1 MSQNKLFR
9 LVSAMLLVALVLG
22 SLGAIPLAAQEAT
35 TEAVVEPTPTIDPTT
50 GGVAWG
56 GDIVPDVSK
65 EEVAK
70 AIQDEGAKLIISGF
84 PSGEVRS
91 QYQPS
96 WFQAW
101 VKEIYGVD
109 IEFQFVPAE
118 GDGIIEQLKAAKDDA
133 QAPIDLM
140 GTENL
145 FVNQAI
151 QQGLVAPDVLAS
163 PLIPLAQLLPDYM
176 KMDNTAFRIQ
186 GAEGIFMVFN
196 PKYVDAEEVAALK
209 TWTDITELYKKHAGK
224 ILWWHP
230 VGDPAGLAQ
239 ILSVTLSRGADYQD
253 NAEIEKSIEW
263 IKENVDPYVL
273 RYVRGY
279 GDFTVLVEKEE
290 AYITVMWYG
299 TSKKY
304 TLSDLVRPLW
314 LENSMSM
321 PGYMAMVNNA
331 PHPTLAQ
338 LYMNFQMSHYV
349 QFPPY
354 PAEPPYEMFEIAD
367 DNWMRGC
374 FGGVGIPGDYDRF
387 MPDWA
392 IDAIPPA
399 EVVNEWLT
407 DVDWDYVF
415 AHKAEWQEMWTD
427 IIGE

>member
-1 MSQNKLFR
+1 MLRKKVVPFASI
-9 LVSAMLLVALVLG
+9 VLLVALILG
-22 SLGAIPLAAQEAT
+22 SFGSLTTFAQDPTAEP
-35 TEAVVEPTPTIDPTT
+35 EPTPTIDPTT

-56 GDIVPDVSK
+56 GDIVPDVPK
-65 EEVAK
+65 DEVAAAIK
-70 AIQDEGAKLIISGF
+70 AEGTKLIISGF

-91 QYQPS
+91 EYQPT
-96 WFQAW
+96 WFKAW

-118 GDGIIEQLKAAKDDA
+118 GDGIIEQLKAAKNDEF
-133 QAPIDLM
+133 APIDLM

-145 FVNQAI
+145 FVNSAI
-151 QQGLVAPDVLAS
+151 KQGLVAPDTLAS
-163 PLIPLAQLLPDYM
+163 PLIPLAKLLPVEM
-176 KMDNTAFRIQ
+176 TMENTAFRIQ
-186 GAEGIFMVFN
+186 GAEGIFMVYN
-196 PKYVDAEEVAALK
+196 PKYVDPAKVENLK
-209 TWTDITELYKKHAGK
+209 KWTDVVDLYKEYAGK

-230 VGDPAGLAQ
+230 VGDPAGFAQ
-239 ILSVTLSRGADYQD
+239 ILSVTLARGADYKD
-253 NAEIEKSIEW
+253 DAEIRKSIEW
-263 IKENVDPYVL
+263 IKENIDPYVL

-304 TLSDLVRPLW
+304 TLGDLVRPIW
-314 LENSMSM
+314 LEDCMSM
-321 PGYMAMVNNA
+321 PGYMAMVDRA
-331 PHPTLAQ
+331 PHPTLAK

-354 PAEPPYEMFEIAD
+354 PADPPYEAFKIED
-367 DNWMRGC
+367 ENWMRGC
-374 FGGVGIPGDYDRF
+374 FGGVGIPGDYERF

-392 IDAIPPA
+392 RNAIPPA

-415 AHKAEWQEMWTD
+415 ANKGTWQEMWGE
-427 IIGE
+427 IIGD

>member
-1 MSQNKLFR
+1 MLRKKVFPFAS
-9 LVSAMLLVALVLG
+9 LVLLIALVWGSFGALG
-22 SLGAIPLAAQEAT
+22 VFAQGATAEP
-35 TEAVVEPTPTIDPTT
+35 EPTPTIDPTT

-56 GDIVPDVSK
+56 GDIVPDVPK
-65 EEVAK
+65 DEVAAAIK
-70 AIQDEGAKLIISGF
+70 AEGANLIISGF

-91 QYQPS
+91 QYQPT
-96 WFQAW
+96 WFKAW

-118 GDGIIEQLKAAKDDA
+118 GDGIIEQLKAAKNDKF
-133 QAPIDLM
+133 APIDLM

-145 FVNQAI
+145 FVNSAI
-151 QQGLVAPDVLAS
+151 KQGLVAADVLAD
-163 PLIPLAQLLPDYM
+163 PLIPLAKLLPAQM
-176 KMDNTAFRIQ
+176 TMANTAFRIQ
-186 GAEGIFMVFN
+186 GAEGVIMVYN
-196 PKYVDAEEVAALK
+196 PKYVDAEKVK
-209 TWTDITELYKKHAGK
+209 PIKKWTDVADLYKEYSGK

-230 VGDPAGLAQ
+230 LGDPAGLAQ
-239 ILSVTLSRGADYQD
+239 ILSVTLARGADYKD
-253 NAEIEKSIEW
+253 NAEIRKSIEW

-304 TLSDLVRPLW
+304 ILSDLVRPIW

-321 PGYMAMVNNA
+321 PGYMAMVDRA
-331 PHPTLAQ
+331 PHPTLAK

-354 PAEPPYEMFEIAD
+354 PADPPYDVFKIDEA
-367 DNWMRGC
+367 NWLRGC

-392 IDAIPPA
+392 KQVVPPA
-399 EVVNEWLT
+399 EVVNEWLV

-415 AHKAEWQEMWTD
+415 ANKGDWQEMWGE